1 LAFGKGGS
9 IFDPFK
15 GPESKKPGFFLGADD
30 DLNSLFVDDK
40 AKQDKLDDATVK
52 KIEDFKKKYQEMKEK
67 ADENEKELA
76 YSSVKIDELVNKI
89 KDVDMKKNQ
98 FRDQLFNE
106 AKDNQEFRK
115 KLIDLEDEKITL
127 EQQLETGFKPSKFSK
142 LKEVNLSKHKQLME
156 EKAKREREEMR
167 KQMLVGVD
175 FLGQKD
181 DLKIYMASQK
191 GRCSYCWQKTKIFV

>member
-1 LAFGKGGS
+1 
-9 IFDPFK
+9 
-15 GPESKKPGFFLGADD
+15 
-30 DLNSLFVDDK
+30 
-40 AKQDKLDDATVK
+40 
-52 KIEDFKKKYQEMKEK
+52 MKEK